1 MILLT
6 VGTQLPFDRLVRI
19 VDEMADDL
27 PQPVLAQIGQGKY
40 EPAHMEWRRVVPP
53 QEFERLMAS
62 ASLVVAHAGIGT
74 LVTAERHAKSL
85 ILFPRSAALGEHRN
99 DHQKATIRALA
110 GRPGVG
116 VATSA
121 DELRQLIMHPP
132 QPSTPQAKAGN
143 QRQICGAIAAF
154 LETVANEV

>member
-19 VDEMADDL
+19 VDEVAEGL
-27 PQPVLAQIGQGKY
+27 SEPVVAQIGQGKY
-40 EPAHMEWRRVVPP
+40 EPKHMEWRRVVPP
-53 QEFERLMAS
+53 QEFESMVAS

-74 LVTAERHAKSL
+74 LVTAERHGKSL

-116 VATSA
+116 VATSPE
-121 DELRQLIMHPP
+121 ELLELISNPP
-132 QPSTPQAKAGN
+132 RPSTPQAKAGN

-154 LETVANEV
+154 LENVANEV